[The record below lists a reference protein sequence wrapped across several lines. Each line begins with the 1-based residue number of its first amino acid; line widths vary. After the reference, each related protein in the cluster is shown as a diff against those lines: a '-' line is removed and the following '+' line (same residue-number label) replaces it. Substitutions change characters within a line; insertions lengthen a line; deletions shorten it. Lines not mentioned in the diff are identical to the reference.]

1 MKKYLLNILIFVMFF
16 GGLAVLLYPSF
27 SNYMNEQAQSTVI
40 ASYLAELDA
49 LSDEKKSEE
58 LEAARAYNSQLLSM
72 LSVMDSNEIG
82 QSEQY
87 LTTLNL
93 TESGIMGVLD
103 IPRINVHL
111 PIYHGTSDSV
121 LQVAVGHLPASSL
134 PVGGKGTHAIL
145 SAHTGLPSA
154 RLFTDLD
161 ELRINDMFTIQV
173 MNETLVYQVSDILVV
188 EPSDPSELFIAED
201 EDLVTLLTCTPYGIN
216 SHRLLVRGAR
226 VAFEEAERAG
236 VFIERDAVQLDKM
249 LLIPFAVIP
258 ADLIYFIFIA
268 VRVRKQRSQKS
279 KGRETAL

>member
-173 MNETLVYQVSDILVV
+173 MNETLVYQ
-188 EPSDPSELFIAED
+188 
-201 EDLVTLLTCTPYGIN
+201 G
-216 SHRLLVRGAR
+216 GAR